1 MISFYKTEQDMVTKI
16 EQPQPGCWIDV
27 YDPNAEEMAW
37 LKSTLQISTE
47 FLSKAFDEEET
58 AHTDIDPDNGQVLAI
73 IDCPF
78 VAAESTLHG
87 KTIAQYDTQPITFIL
102 IPEQDYLVTLSLKR
116 NDIIERFAHDKCTEL
131 DTAAPTQFMLKAL
144 FYISEAYLNALRVV
158 NRQIHECE
166 KLLRKRITDSD
177 LLTMLDIEKSLIYFT
192 TSLQGLSVTISH
204 VEFVRTIGID
214 EDDAEL
220 LDDVKIE
227 IAQASE
233 MCKIYTDIL
242 EGITD
247 AYSNVLNNNLNST
260 MRILT
265 CITIVLAMPTIIFS
279 FFGMNIDGLPLID
292 QWWYPVVLSAV
303 AAVVAYIVLR
313 YNKHLR

>member
-1 MISFYKTEQDMVTKI
+1 MITFYKTGHDGIEQI
-16 EQPQPGCWIDV
+16 EQPEPGCWIDA
-27 YDPNAEEMAW
+27 YAPSEQERSW
-37 LKSTLQISTE
+37 LEDTLQISTE

-58 AHTDIDPDNGQVLAI
+58 AHTDLDPDTGQVLVI

-78 VAAESTLHG
+78 IAAESTLHG
-87 KTIAQYDTQPITFIL
+87 KTIAQYDTRPVTFIL
-102 IPEQDYLVTLSLKR
+102 IPEQNYLVTLSLQR
-116 NDIIERFAHDKCTEL
+116 NDIIEEFAQAKCADL
-131 DTAAPTQFMLKAL
+131 NTAAPTQFMLKAL
-144 FYISEAYLNALRVV
+144 FAISEAYLGALRVV
-158 NRQIHECE
+158 NRQIHDCE

-214 EDDAEL
+214 DDDAEL

-265 CITIVLAMPTIIFS
+265 CITIILAMPTIIFS
-279 FFGMNIDGLPLID
+279 FFGMNVDGLPLID
-292 QWWYPVVLSAV
+292 RWWYPIALSAI
-303 AAVVAYIVLR
+303 AAVVAYIVLK
-313 YNKHLR
+313 YNKRLR

>member
-1 MISFYKTEQDMVTKI
+1 MITFYKTEQDGIAQI
-16 EQPQPGCWIDV
+16 EQPEPGCWIDV
-27 YDPNAEEMAW
+27 YDPSIEEKGW
-37 LKSTLQISTE
+37 LENTLQISAE
-47 FLSKAFDEEET
+47 FLSKAFDVEET
-58 AHTDIDPDNGQVLAI
+58 AHTDHDPDTGQVLVI

-78 VAAESTLHG
+78 VAEESTLHG

-102 IPEQDYLVTLSLKR
+102 IPEQNYLVTISIQR
-116 NDIIERFAHDKCTEL
+116 NDIVEEFARTKSAEL
-131 DTAAPTQFMLKAL
+131 NTATPTRFMLKAL
-144 FYISEAYLNALRVV
+144 FYISEAYLTALRVV
-158 NRQIHECE
+158 NRQIHDCE

-177 LLTMLDIEKSLIYFT
+177 LLAMLDIEKSLIYFT

-214 EDDAEL
+214 EQDAEL

-265 CITIVLAMPTIIFS
+265 CITIILAMPTIIFS

-292 QWWYPVVLSAV
+292 QWWYPVALSAV
-303 AAVVAYIVLR
+303 AAVVAYIVLK